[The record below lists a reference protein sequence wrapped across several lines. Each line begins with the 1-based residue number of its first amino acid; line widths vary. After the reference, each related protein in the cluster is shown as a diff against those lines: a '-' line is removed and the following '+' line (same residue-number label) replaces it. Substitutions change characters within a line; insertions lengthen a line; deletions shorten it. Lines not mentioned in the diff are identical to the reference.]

1 VLSTKTQ
8 CNLSNAEKYFKEH
21 LRLGDYYSQQNVVFG
36 EWVGIGAIQL
46 GLTGRVT
53 ADQFLKLCHN
63 QNPQTDELLTQR
75 LKTTRWDS
83 DKSANVANRRVFYD
97 FTFSPPKSVSIQ
109 ALIADD
115 KRLLESHSRAVRIAV
130 NELQLFAG
138 TRIRQANITSERL
151 TGNVVCATFRHD
163 TSRAL
168 DPHLHTHC
176 VMFNAT
182 LDATENR
189 WKALS
194 NYEMLLARKF
204 AENVYYH
211 EFARDLRQFG
221 YEIENKPRGDFEIK
235 GVSRELLSRFS
246 KRHNEIDASIE
257 KLLKEKPELAK
268 GNLKELRSQIA
279 QAERSRKIEGIALP
293 ELQYLWDSQ
302 LTREEKQSLC
312 ALTTRPK
319 PATQIVA
326 VTAQSAVQ
334 WAEEHLFD
342 RRSVVR
348 ENEVWSAALERG
360 RGSELTTD
368 DIKAA
373 GRKRDYIRNEHAPSK
388 ITTREILSCEWEI
401 VCLARDGR
409 GKFTEFN
416 PRYNI
421 AADLMPDQRAA
432 ADMILGSR
440 DFVTLFCG
448 GAGTGKSHTLREI
461 GNGLKAA
468 GHVSYVIAPQ
478 RQQAL
483 DLKKSF
489 ADTRTVSEFLAKRQ
503 MIPGAVVIV
512 DEAGQIGGKQ
522 MHELLSFVQAN
533 DGRVILSGD
542 TRQHGAVEASDAL
555 RAIERYAGME
565 AARLTKIR
573 RQNPKAGETKSE
585 RKRIKQYRAAVRKAQ
600 SGQYAESFDRLDK
613 LGAIVECRTIDEQR
627 EQLVADYLTLAERK
641 KSTVIVSQTWG
652 EIREINER
660 IRIGLRSAGL
670 IDKADSTVTAHERLD
685 LTDAQKRDQRFYPA
699 NAVIVFN
706 RETKNFA
713 KGDVGK
719 LWKATSTHLLI
730 ETENKIQRVP
740 FKLLDRL
747 SVCQPVEMTLT
758 KGDQLQL
765 KANALSVDGKELING
780 ELVTVSGVNR
790 QGQIQL
796 KDGRV
801 LPEYYREF
809 VRGYAITSYGSQGKT
824 VEHVLFSDSS
834 VKAAT
839 NNQQWLVT
847 ISRGTRAV
855 KIFTQDKAQLRE
867 NVGRLGDRELA
878 IEFANQDS
886 ALLRRLLPPIQKYIN
901 RLIQSRRSETA
912 QQPIE
917 KIDLWKHKQTPR
929 QTMTIPP
936 QRTRGPRI

>member
-1 VLSTKTQ
+1 VDVLSTKTQ
-8 CNLSNAEKYFKEH
+8 CNLNNAEKYFKEH
-21 LRLGDYYSQQNVVFG
+21 LQLGDYYSQENIVSG
-36 EWVGIGAIQL
+36 EWAGIGAEQL
-46 GLTGRVT
+46 GLTGRVKQ
-53 ADQFLKLCHN
+53 DQFLKLCHN
-63 QNPQTDELLTQR
+63 QNPQTGELLTQR
-75 LKTTRWDS
+75 MKTTRWDS
-83 DKSANVANRRVFYD
+83 DKMAEVANRRIFYD

-115 KRLLESHSRAVRIAV
+115 KRLLESHSRAVQIAV
-130 NELQLFAG
+130 NELQHFAG
-138 TRIRQANITSERL
+138 TQVHRGMDKSERL
-151 TGNVVCATFRHD
+151 TGNVICATFRHD

-182 LDATENR
+182 FDATEQR

-194 NYEMLLARKF
+194 NYEMLQARKF

-235 GVSRELLSRFS
+235 GVSRELQSRFS

-257 KLLKEKPELAK
+257 KMLKEKPELAK

-293 ELQYLWDSQ
+293 ELQRLWDSQ
-302 LTREEKQSLC
+302 LTGEERQSLWKL
-312 ALTTRPK
+312 ARQPK
-319 PATQIVA
+319 AAIQSPS
-326 VTAQSAVQ
+326 VTAQAAIQ
-334 WAEEHLFD
+334 WAEAHLFD

-360 RGSELTTD
+360 RGAELTTD

-373 GRKRDYIRNEHAPSK
+373 GRARDYIRNEHAPSK

-409 GKFTEFN
+409 GKFAEFN
-416 PRYNI
+416 PLHNI
-421 AADLMPDQRAA
+421 SAGLMPDQRAA
-432 ADMILGSR
+432 AELILGSR

-489 ADTRTVSEFLAKRQ
+489 ADTQTVSEFLAKRQ
-503 MIPGAVVIV
+503 MMPGAVVIV

-533 DGRVILSGD
+533 GGRVILSGD

-555 RAIERYAGME
+555 RAIERYAGLE

-573 RQNPKAGETKSE
+573 RQNPKAGEMKSE

-600 SGQYAESFDRLDK
+600 SGQYDESFDRLDH

-627 EQLVADYLTLAERK
+627 ERLVADYLTLAEKK

-652 EIREINER
+652 EIHEINER
-660 IRIGLRSAGL
+660 IRIGMRSAGL

-706 RETKNFA
+706 RETRDFA
-713 KGDVGK
+713 KGEIGT
-719 LWKATSTHLLI
+719 LLKATPTHLLVQ
-730 ETENKIQRVP
+730 TEKKIQRIP
-740 FKLLDRL
+740 FKLLNRL
-747 SVCQPVEMTLT
+747 TVCQPVEMVLA

-765 KANALSVDGKELING
+765 KANAPSLEGKELING
-780 ELVTVSGVNR
+780 ELVTVAGINR
-790 QGQIQL
+790 KGQVQL

-801 LPEYYREF
+801 LPENYREF

-878 IEFANQDS
+878 IEFAKQDS
-886 ALLRRLLPPIQKYIN
+886 AQAQRVPPPVRKYIAG
-901 RLIQSRRSETA
+901 LIQNRRAETV
-912 QQPIE
+912 QQKIE
-917 KIDLWKHKQTPR
+917 NIDLWKHKQSPR
-929 QTMTIPP
+929 ITP
-936 QRTRGPRI
+936 QRTRGQRI

>member
-1 VLSTKTQ
+1 MDVLSTKTQ

-21 LRLGDYYSQQNVVFG
+21 LQLGDYYSQENIVSG
-36 EWVGIGAIQL
+36 EWAGIGAAQL
-46 GLTGRVT
+46 GLTGRVKE
-53 ADQFLKLCHN
+53 DQFVKLCHN
-63 QNPQTDELLTQR
+63 QNPQTGELLTQR
-75 LKTTRWDS
+75 MKTTRWDS
-83 DKSANVANRRVFYD
+83 DKMAEVANRRIFYD

-109 ALIADD
+109 ALIAND
-115 KRLLESHSRAVRIAV
+115 KRLLESHSRAVRNAV
-130 NELQLFAG
+130 KELQHFAATQVHRG
-138 TRIRQANITSERL
+138 MDKSERL
-151 TGNVVCATFRHD
+151 TGNIVCATFRHD

-182 LDATENR
+182 FDAIENR

-194 NYEMLLARKF
+194 NYEMLQARKF

-211 EFARDLRQFG
+211 EYARELRQFG

-235 GVSRELLSRFS
+235 GVARELQSRFS

-257 KLLKEKPELAK
+257 RLLKEKPELTK

-279 QAERSRKIEGIALP
+279 QAERSRKIAGIALP
-293 ELQYLWDSQ
+293 ELQRLWDSQ
-302 LTREEKQSLC
+302 LTGEERQSLR
-312 ALTTRPK
+312 ALARQPK
-319 PATQIVA
+319 AAIQSQP
-326 VTAQSAVQ
+326 VTAQAAIQ

-373 GRKRDYIRNEHAPSK
+373 GRERDYIRNEHAPSK

-409 GKFTEFN
+409 GKFAEFN
-416 PRYNI
+416 PLHNI
-421 AADLMPDQRAA
+421 SAGLMPDQRVAA
-432 ADMILGSR
+432 ELILRSR

-461 GNGLKAA
+461 GHGLKAA

-489 ADTRTVSEFLAKRQ
+489 ADTQTVSEFLAKRQ

-533 DGRVILSGD
+533 RGRVILSGD

-555 RAIERYAGME
+555 RAIERYAGLE

-600 SGQYAESFDRLDK
+600 RGQYAESFDRLDH

-627 EQLVADYLTLAERK
+627 ERLVADYLTLAERK

-652 EIREINER
+652 EIHEINER
-660 IRIGLRSAGL
+660 IRIGLRRAGL
-670 IDKADSTVTAHERLD
+670 IAKADSTVTAFERLN
-685 LTDAQKRDQRFYPA
+685 LTDAQKRDTRFYPA

-706 RETKNFA
+706 RESGDFA
-713 KGDVGK
+713 KGEVGK
-719 LWKATSTHLLI
+719 LLLATPTHLLVRG
-730 ETENKIQRVP
+730 EKKDQKVP
-740 FKLLDRL
+740 FKFLNRL
-747 SVCQPVEMTLT
+747 TVCQPVEMTLA

-765 KANALSVDGKELING
+765 KANAPSLDGKELING
-780 ELVTVSGVNR
+780 ELVTVAGVNPK
-790 QGQIQL
+790 GQIQL
-796 KDGRV
+796 KDGRT
-801 LPEYYREF
+801 LPENYREF

-878 IEFANQDS
+878 IEFAKQDS
-886 ALLRRLLPPIQKYIN
+886 AQARRLPPPIRKYIAG
-901 RLIQSRRSETA
+901 LIQSRRSETV
-912 QQPIE
+912 QIPIE
-917 KIDLWKHKQTPR
+917 KIDLWKHKQSPR
-929 QTMTIPP
+929 MTP
-936 QRTRGPRI
+936 QRTRGQRI

>member
-1 VLSTKTQ
+1 VDVLSTKTQ
-8 CNLSNAEKYFKEH
+8 CNLNNAGKYFKEH
-21 LRLGDYYSQQNVVFG
+21 LQLGDYYSQENIVSG
-36 EWVGIGAIQL
+36 EWAGIGAEKL
-46 GLTGRVT
+46 GLSGRVKQ
-53 ADQFLKLCHN
+53 DEFLKLCHN
-63 QNPQTDELLTQR
+63 QNPLTGELLTQR

-83 DKSANVANRRVFYD
+83 DKMAEVANRRIFYD

-115 KRLLESHSRAVRIAV
+115 KRILQSHNRAARIAV
-130 NELQLFAG
+130 AELQQFAG
-138 TRIRQANITSERL
+138 TRIHQGLNTSERF
-151 TGNVVCATFRHD
+151 TKNVVCAMFQHE

-182 LDATENR
+182 FDAPENR

-194 NYEMLLARKF
+194 NYEMLQARKF

-211 EFARDLRQFG
+211 ELARELRQFG

-235 GVSRELLSRFS
+235 GVSHELQSRFS

-257 KLLKEKPELAK
+257 RLLKEKPELAK

-279 QAERSRKIEGIALP
+279 QAERSRKISGIALS
-293 ELQYLWDSQ
+293 ELQRLWDSQ
-302 LTREEKQSLC
+302 LTGDERQSLRKL
-312 ALTTRPK
+312 ALQPK
-319 PATQIVA
+319 AAMQSPTI
-326 VTAQSAVQ
+326 TAQAAIQ

-348 ENEVWSAALERG
+348 EHEVWSTALERG
-360 RGSELTTD
+360 RGSELTVQE
-368 DIKAA
+368 IKAA
-373 GRKRDYIRNEHAPSK
+373 GQERDYIRNEHAPSK
-388 ITTREILSCEWEI
+388 ITTHEILSCEWEI
-401 VCLARDGR
+401 VCLARNGR
-409 GKFTEFN
+409 GKYAGFN
-416 PRYNI
+416 PHHKI
-421 AADLMPDQRAA
+421 AAELMPDQRAA
-432 ADMILGSR
+432 AELILGSR

-461 GNGLKAA
+461 GDGLKAA

-478 RQQAL
+478 RQQAI

-489 ADTRTVSEFLAKRQ
+489 ADTQTVSEFLAKRR
-503 MIPGAVVIV
+503 MMPGAVVIV

-522 MHELLSFVQAN
+522 MHELLSYVKSN
-533 DGRVILSGD
+533 GGRVILSGD

-555 RAIERYAGME
+555 RAIERYAGLE
-565 AARLTKIR
+565 VARLTKIR

-600 SGQYAESFDRLDK
+600 SGQYAESFDRLDR

-627 EQLVADYLTLAERK
+627 ERLVADYLTLAEKK

-652 EIREINER
+652 EIHEINER
-660 IRIGLRSAGL
+660 IRIGLRNAGL

-685 LTDAQKRDQRFYPA
+685 LTDAQKRDKRFYPA
-699 NAVIVFN
+699 NAAIVFN
-706 RETKNFA
+706 RETKDFA
-713 KGDVGK
+713 KGEVGT
-719 LWKATSTHLLI
+719 LLKATTTHLLVQ
-730 ETENKIQRVP
+730 TENKIQRVP

-747 SVCQPVEMTLT
+747 TVCQPVEMRLA

-765 KANALSVDGKELING
+765 KANAPSLDGKELING
-780 ELVTVSGVNR
+780 ELVTVKAVNSNGR
-790 QGQIQL
+790 IEL

-801 LPEYYREF
+801 LPEKYREF

-855 KIFTQDKAQLRE
+855 KVFTQDKAQLRE

-878 IEFANQDS
+878 IEFAKQNSPQ
-886 ALLRRLLPPIQKYIN
+886 ARCVPPPVRKYIA
-901 RLIQSRRSETA
+901 RLIQSRRSELA
-912 QQPIE
+912 QTQIE

-929 QTMTIPP
+929 MT
-936 QRTRGPRI
+936 QRQTRGQRI

>member
-1 VLSTKTQ
+1 M
-8 CNLSNAEKYFKEH
+8 
-21 LRLGDYYSQQNVVFG
+21 
-36 EWVGIGAIQL
+36 
-46 GLTGRVT
+46 
-53 ADQFLKLCHN
+53 AD
-63 QNPQTDELLTQR
+63 
-75 LKTTRWDS
+75 
-83 DKSANVANRRVFYD
+83 VANRRVFYD

-115 KRLLESHSRAVRIAV
+115 KRLLDAHSRAVRIAV
-130 NELQLFAG
+130 NELQHFAG
-138 TRIRQANITSERL
+138 TQVHRGMDKSERL
-151 TGNVVCATFRHD
+151 TGNVVCAMFRHD

-182 LDATENR
+182 FDAAENR

-194 NYEMLLARKF
+194 NYEMLQARKF
-204 AENVYYH
+204 VENVYYH
-211 EFARDLRQFG
+211 EFARELRSFG

-235 GVSRELLSRFS
+235 RVSSELQSRFS

-257 KLLKEKPELAK
+257 RLLKEKPELAK

-279 QAERSRKIEGIALP
+279 QAERSRKIFGIALP
-293 ELQYLWDSQ
+293 ELQRLWDSQ
-302 LTREEKQSLC
+302 LTGEERQSLRKL
-312 ALTTRPK
+312 AHQSKAAIQSPSL
-319 PATQIVA
+319 
-326 VTAQSAVQ
+326 TAQTAIQ

-342 RRSVVR
+342 HHSVVR
-348 ENEVWSAALERG
+348 EYEVWSAALERA
-360 RGSELTTD
+360 RGAELSVQ

-373 GRKRDYIRNEHAPSK
+373 GQERDYIRNEHAPSK

-409 GKFTEFN
+409 GKFAEFN
-416 PRYNI
+416 PRHKI
-421 AADLMPDQRAA
+421 AAELMPDQRAA
-432 ADMILGSR
+432 AEMILASR

-461 GNGLKAA
+461 GNGLKVA
-468 GHVSYVIAPQ
+468 GHISYVIAPQ

-489 ADTRTVSEFLAKRQ
+489 ADTHTVSEFLAKRR
-503 MIPGAVVIV
+503 MMPGSAVIV

-522 MHELLSFVQAN
+522 MHELLSFVKVN

-555 RAIERYAGME
+555 RAIERYAGLK
-565 AARLTKIR
+565 AARLTKIQ

-627 EQLVADYLTLAERK
+627 ERLVADYLTLAEKK

-652 EIREINER
+652 EIHEINER
-660 IRIGLRSAGL
+660 IRIGLRRAGL
-670 IDKADSTVTAHERLD
+670 IDKADSTVTAHRRLD
-685 LTDAQKRDQRFYPA
+685 LTDAQKRDKRFYPD

-706 RETKNFA
+706 RKTKDFA
-713 KGDVGK
+713 RGEVGE
-719 LWKATSTHLLI
+719 LLVATPTHLLVK
-730 ETENKIQRVP
+730 TENRIQKVP
-740 FKLLDRL
+740 FNLLNRL
-747 SVCQPVEMTLT
+747 TVCQPIEMTLA

-765 KANALSVDGKELING
+765 KANAPSLDGKELING
-780 ELVTVSGVNR
+780 ELVTVKAVNPNGR
-790 QGQIQL
+790 IEL
-796 KDGRV
+796 KDGRI
-801 LPEYYREF
+801 LPEKYREF

-855 KIFTQDKAQLRE
+855 KIFTPDKVQLRE
-867 NVGRLGDRELA
+867 NVSRLGDRELA
-878 IEFANQDS
+878 IEFAKQDS
-886 ALLRRLLPPIQKYIN
+886 AQARRVPPPIRKYIAG
-901 RLIQSRRSETA
+901 LIQSRRSETV
-912 QQPIE
+912 QQKIE
-917 KIDLWKHKQTPR
+917 NIDLWKHKQIPR
-929 QTMTIPP
+929 MTP
-936 QRTRGPRI
+936 QRTRGQRI

>member
-1 VLSTKTQ
+1 VDVLSTKTQ
-8 CNLSNAEKYFKEH
+8 CNLNNAEKYFKEH
-21 LRLGDYYSQQNVVFG
+21 LQLGDYYSQENIVSG
-36 EWVGIGAIQL
+36 EWAGIGAEQL
-46 GLTGRVT
+46 GLSGRVKE
-53 ADQFLKLCHN
+53 DQFLNLCHN
-63 QNPQTDELLTQR
+63 QNPLTGELLTQR

-83 DKSANVANRRVFYD
+83 DKMAEVANRRIFYD

-115 KRLLESHSRAVRIAV
+115 KRILQSHNRAARIAV
-130 NELQLFAG
+130 TELQQFAG
-138 TRIRQANITSERL
+138 TRIHQGLNTSERF
-151 TGNVVCATFRHD
+151 TKNVVCAMFQHE

-182 LDATENR
+182 FDAPENR

-194 NYEMLLARKF
+194 NYEMLQARKF

-211 EFARDLRQFG
+211 ELARELRQFG

-235 GVSRELLSRFS
+235 GVSHELQSRFS

-257 KLLKEKPELAK
+257 RLLKEKPELAK

-279 QAERSRKIEGIALP
+279 QAERSRKISGIALP
-293 ELQYLWDSQ
+293 ELQRLWDSQ
-302 LTREEKQSLC
+302 LTGDERQSLRKL
-312 ALTTRPK
+312 AHQSKAAMQSPT
-319 PATQIVA
+319 I
-326 VTAQSAVQ
+326 TAQAAIQ

-348 ENEVWSAALERG
+348 EHEVWSTALERG
-360 RGSELTTD
+360 RGSELTVQE
-368 DIKAA
+368 IKAA
-373 GRKRDYIRNEHAPSK
+373 GQERDYIRNEHAPSK
-388 ITTREILSCEWEI
+388 ITTHEILSCEWEI
-401 VCLARDGR
+401 VCLARNGR
-409 GKFTEFN
+409 GKFAGFN
-416 PRYNI
+416 PHHKI
-421 AADLMPDQRAA
+421 AAELMPDQRAA
-432 ADMILGSR
+432 AELILGSR

-478 RQQAL
+478 RQQAI

-489 ADTRTVSEFLAKRQ
+489 ADTQTVSEFLAKRR
-503 MIPGAVVIV
+503 MMLGSVVIV
-512 DEAGQIGGKQ
+512 DEAGQIGGRQ
-522 MHELLSFVQAN
+522 MNDLLSFVQAN
-533 DGRVILSGD
+533 GGRVILSGD

-555 RAIERYAGME
+555 RAIERYAGLE

-600 SGQYAESFDRLDK
+600 SGQYAESFDRLDR
-613 LGAIVECRTIDEQR
+613 LGAIVECRTTDEQR
-627 EQLVADYLTLAERK
+627 ERLVADYLTLAEKK
-641 KSTVIVSQTWG
+641 KSTVIVSQTWD
-652 EIREINER
+652 EIHEINER
-660 IRIGLRSAGL
+660 IRIGLRKAGL
-670 IDKADSTVTAHERLD
+670 IDKADSKVTAHERLD

-706 RETKNFA
+706 RETKDFA
-713 KGDVGK
+713 KGEIGT
-719 LWKATSTHLLI
+719 LLKATTTHLLVQ
-730 ETENKIQRVP
+730 TENKIQRVP

-747 SVCQPVEMTLT
+747 TVCQPVEMTLA

-765 KANALSVDGKELING
+765 KSNAPSLDGKELING
-780 ELVTVSGVNR
+780 ELVTVKAVNSNGR
-790 QGQIQL
+790 IEL

-801 LPEYYREF
+801 LPEKYREF

-867 NVGRLGDRELA
+867 NVSRLGYRELA
-878 IEFANQDS
+878 IEFAMQNTAQ
-886 ALLRRLLPPIQKYIN
+886 RRPVPPPVRKYIAG
-901 RLIQSRRSETA
+901 LIQSRRVQAA
-912 QQPIE
+912 QQQIE
-917 KIDLWKHKQTPR
+917 KIDLWRPKLAPQ
-929 QTMTIPP
+929 MSP
-936 QRTRGPRI
+936 QRAPRIRI

>member
-1 VLSTKTQ
+1 MDVLSTKTQ
-8 CNLSNAEKYFKEH
+8 CNLNNAEKYFKEH
-21 LRLGDYYSQQNVVFG
+21 LQLGDYYSQENIVSG
-36 EWVGIGAIQL
+36 EWAGIGAAQL
-46 GLTGRVT
+46 GLTGRVKE
-53 ADQFLKLCHN
+53 DQFVKLCHN
-63 QNPQTDELLTQR
+63 QNPQTGELLTQR
-75 LKTTRWDS
+75 MKTTRWDS
-83 DKSANVANRRVFYD
+83 DKMAEVANRRIFYD
-97 FTFSPPKSVSIQ
+97 FTFSPPKSVSVQ
-109 ALIADD
+109 ALIAND
-115 KRLLESHSRAVRIAV
+115 KRLLDAHSRAVRNAV
-130 NELQLFAG
+130 KELQHFAATQVHRG
-138 TRIRQANITSERL
+138 MDKSERL

-182 LDATENR
+182 FDETENR

-194 NYEMLLARKF
+194 NYEMLQARKF

-211 EFARDLRQFG
+211 EYARELRSFG
-221 YEIENKPRGDFEIK
+221 YDIENKPRGDFEIK
-235 GVSRELLSRFS
+235 GVSRELQSRFS

-257 KLLKEKPELAK
+257 RLLKEKPELAK

-279 QAERSRKIEGIALP
+279 QAERSRKISGIALP
-293 ELQYLWDSQ
+293 ELQRLWDSQ
-302 LTREEKQSLC
+302 LTGDERQSLR
-312 ALTTRPK
+312 ALARQPK
-319 PATQIVA
+319 AAIQSPS
-326 VTAQSAVQ
+326 VTAQAAIQ
-334 WAEEHLFD
+334 WAEAHLFD

-348 ENEVWSAALERG
+348 ENEVWSAALEHG
-360 RGSELTTD
+360 RGAELTVQ
-368 DIKAA
+368 DIKTA
-373 GRKRDYIRNEHAPSK
+373 GQERNYIRNEHAPSK
-388 ITTREILSCEWEI
+388 ITMREILSCEWEI

-409 GKFTEFN
+409 GKFAEFN
-416 PRYNI
+416 SRHKI
-421 AADLMPDQRAA
+421 ANELMPDQRAA
-432 ADMILGSR
+432 AEMILGSR

-468 GHVSYVIAPQ
+468 GHNSYVIAPQ

-489 ADTRTVSEFLAKRQ
+489 ADAKTVSEFLAKRQ
-503 MIPGAVVIV
+503 MMSGSVVIV

-555 RAIERYAGME
+555 RAIERYAGLE

-600 SGQYAESFDRLDK
+600 RGQYTESFDRLDH

-627 EQLVADYLTLAERK
+627 ERLVADYLTLAERK

-652 EIREINER
+652 EIHEINER
-660 IRIGLRSAGL
+660 IRIGLRRAGL
-670 IDKADSTVTAHERLD
+670 IAKADSTVTAHERLD
-685 LTDAQKRDQRFYPA
+685 LTDAQKRDARFYPA

-706 RETKNFA
+706 RETKDFA
-713 KGDVGK
+713 KGEVGK
-719 LWKATSTHLLI
+719 LLLATPTHLLVKA
-730 ETENKIQRVP
+730 EKRVQKIP
-740 FKLLDRL
+740 IALLNRL
-747 SVCQPVEMTLT
+747 TVCQPVEMTLA

-765 KANALSVDGKELING
+765 KGNAPSLDGKELING
-780 ELVTVSGVNR
+780 ELVTVAGVNSK
-790 QGQIQL
+790 GQIQL
-796 KDGRV
+796 KDGRT
-801 LPEYYREF
+801 LPENYREF

-855 KIFTQDKAQLRE
+855 KIFTQSKDQLRE
-867 NVGRLGDRELA
+867 SVGRLGDRELA
-878 IEFANQDS
+878 IEFAKQDS
-886 ALLRRLLPPIQKYIN
+886 AQARRVPPPIRKYIAG
-901 RLIQSRRSETA
+901 LIQSRR
-912 QQPIE
+912 QQTVQIPIE
-917 KIDLWKHKQTPR
+917 KIDLWKHKQSPR
-929 QTMTIPP
+929 MTP
-936 QRTRGPRI
+936 QRTRGQRI

>member
-1 VLSTKTQ
+1 M
-8 CNLSNAEKYFKEH
+8 
-21 LRLGDYYSQQNVVFG
+21 
-36 EWVGIGAIQL
+36 
-46 GLTGRVT
+46 
-53 ADQFLKLCHN
+53 
-63 QNPQTDELLTQR
+63 
-75 LKTTRWDS
+75 KTTRWDS
-83 DKSANVANRRVFYD
+83 DKMADVANRRVFYD

-115 KRLLESHSRAVRIAV
+115 KRLLDAHSRAVRIAV
-130 NELQLFAG
+130 NELQHFAG
-138 TRIRQANITSERL
+138 TQVHRGMDKSERL
-151 TGNVVCATFRHD
+151 TGNVVCAMFRHD

-182 LDATENR
+182 FDAAENR

-194 NYEMLLARKF
+194 NYEMLQARKF
-204 AENVYYH
+204 VENVYYH
-211 EFARDLRQFG
+211 EFARELRSFG

-235 GVSRELLSRFS
+235 RVSSELQSRFS

-257 KLLKEKPELAK
+257 RLLKEKPELAK

-279 QAERSRKIEGIALP
+279 QAERSRKIFGIALP
-293 ELQYLWDSQ
+293 ELQRLWDSQ
-302 LTREEKQSLC
+302 LTGEERQSLRKL
-312 ALTTRPK
+312 AHQSKAAIQSPSL
-319 PATQIVA
+319 
-326 VTAQSAVQ
+326 TAQTAIQ

-342 RRSVVR
+342 HHSVVR
-348 ENEVWSAALERG
+348 EYEVWSAALERA
-360 RGSELTTD
+360 RGAELSVQ

-373 GRKRDYIRNEHAPSK
+373 GQERDYIRNEHAPSK

-409 GKFTEFN
+409 GKFAEFN
-416 PRYNI
+416 PRHKI
-421 AADLMPDQRAA
+421 AAELMPDQRAA
-432 ADMILGSR
+432 AEMILASR

-461 GNGLKAA
+461 GNGLKVA
-468 GHVSYVIAPQ
+468 GHISYVIAPQ

-489 ADTRTVSEFLAKRQ
+489 ADTHTVSEFLAKRR
-503 MIPGAVVIV
+503 MMPGSAVIV

-522 MHELLSFVQAN
+522 MHELLSFVKVN

-555 RAIERYAGME
+555 RAIERYAGLK
-565 AARLTKIR
+565 AARLTKIQ

-627 EQLVADYLTLAERK
+627 ERLVADYLTLAEKK

-652 EIREINER
+652 EIHEINER
-660 IRIGLRSAGL
+660 IRIGLRRAGL
-670 IDKADSTVTAHERLD
+670 IDKADSTVTAHRRLD
-685 LTDAQKRDQRFYPA
+685 LTDAQKRDKRFYPD

-706 RETKNFA
+706 RKTKDFA
-713 KGDVGK
+713 RGEVGE
-719 LWKATSTHLLI
+719 LLVATPTHLLVK
-730 ETENKIQRVP
+730 TENRIQKVP
-740 FKLLDRL
+740 FNLLNRL
-747 SVCQPVEMTLT
+747 TVCQPIEMTLA

-765 KANALSVDGKELING
+765 KANAPSLDGKELING
-780 ELVTVSGVNR
+780 ELVTVKAVNPNGR
-790 QGQIQL
+790 IEL
-796 KDGRV
+796 KDGRI
-801 LPEYYREF
+801 LPEKYREF

-855 KIFTQDKAQLRE
+855 KIFTPDKVQLRE
-867 NVGRLGDRELA
+867 NVSRLGDRELA
-878 IEFANQDS
+878 IEFAKQDS
-886 ALLRRLLPPIQKYIN
+886 AQARRVPPPIRKYIAG
-901 RLIQSRRSETA
+901 LIQSRRSETV
-912 QQPIE
+912 QQKIE
-917 KIDLWKHKQTPR
+917 NIDLWKHKQIPR
-929 QTMTIPP
+929 MTP
-936 QRTRGPRI
+936 QRTRGQRI

>member
-1 VLSTKTQ
+1 V
-8 CNLSNAEKYFKEH
+8 A
-21 LRLGDYYSQQNVVFG
+21 G
-36 EWVGIGAIQL
+36 EWAGIGAKQL
-46 GLTGRVT
+46 GLEGRVEEE
-53 ADQFLKLCHN
+53 QFLKLCHN
-63 QNPQTDELLTQR
+63 QNPKTGDLLTQR
-75 LKTTRWDS
+75 MKTTRWDS
-83 DKSANVANRRVFYD
+83 EKMTAVANRRIFYD

-109 ALIADD
+109 AFLAKD
-115 KRLLESHSRAVRIAV
+115 KRLLDSHNRAVQIAV
-130 NELQLFAG
+130 RELEQFAG
-138 TRIRQANITSERL
+138 TRVHQGLNISERP
-151 TGNVVCATFRHD
+151 TGNVVCAMFQHD

-182 LDATENR
+182 FDSTENR

-194 NYEMLLARKF
+194 NYEMLQARKF

-235 GVSRELLSRFS
+235 GVSRELQSRFS

-257 KLLKEKPELAK
+257 RLLKEKPELAK
-268 GNLKELRSQIA
+268 GNLKALRSQIA
-279 QAERSRKIEGIALP
+279 QAERSRKISGIALT
-293 ELQYLWDSQ
+293 ELQRLWNSQ
-302 LTREEKQSLC
+302 LTSGEKQSLRKL
-312 ALTTRPK
+312 AHQPK
-319 PATQIVA
+319 AEIQSPSL
-326 VTAQSAVQ
+326 TAQVAIQ

-360 RGSELTTD
+360 RGLEWNVENV
-368 DIKAA
+368 KAA
-373 GRKRDYIRNEHAPSK
+373 GQERNYFRNEHAPLK

-409 GKFTEFN
+409 GKFAEFN
-416 PRYNI
+416 PSHNLSVE
-421 AADLMPDQRAA
+421 LMPDQRAA
-432 ADMILGSR
+432 AEKILTSR

-468 GHVSYVIAPQ
+468 GHNSYVIAPQ

-489 ADTRTVSEFLAKRQ
+489 AEAQTVSEFLARRK
-503 MIPGAVVIV
+503 MLPGSVVIV
-512 DEAGQIGGKQ
+512 DEAGQIGGGQ
-522 MHELLSFVQAN
+522 MRELLNFAKENQ
-533 DGRVILSGD
+533 GRVILSGD

-555 RAIERYAGME
+555 RAIERFSGLE

-600 SGQYAESFDRLDK
+600 RGQYAESFDRLDW

-627 EQLVADYLTLAERK
+627 ERLVADYLTLAERN

-652 EIREINER
+652 EIHEINER
-660 IRIGLRSAGL
+660 IRIGLRKAGL
-670 IDKADSTVTAHERLD
+670 IDKVDSSVTAFARLD
-685 LTDAQKRDQRFYPA
+685 LTDPQKHDKRFYPDD
-699 NAVIVFN
+699 AVIVFN
-706 RETKNFA
+706 RETGDFA
-713 KGDVGK
+713 KGEVGK
-719 LWKATSTHLLI
+719 LLAATPTHLLVKG
-730 ETENKIQRVP
+730 EKQEQKVP

-747 SVCQPVEMTLT
+747 TVCQPVEMTLA
-758 KGDQLQL
+758 KGDRLQL
-765 KANALSVDGKELING
+765 KANAPLLNGRELING
-780 ELVTVSGVNR
+780 ELVTVASINLKGE
-790 QGQIQL
+790 IHL
-796 KDGRV
+796 KDGRT
-801 LPEYYREF
+801 LPKNYRQF
-809 VRGYAITSYGSQGKT
+809 VRGYAVTSYGSQGKT

-855 KIFTQDKAQLRE
+855 KIFTSDKTQLRE
-867 NVGRLGDRELA
+867 NVSRLGDRELA
-878 IEFANQDS
+878 IEFAKQNPTQ
-886 ALLRRLLPPIQKYIN
+886 LRRVPPPIRKYIAG
-901 RLIQSRRSETA
+901 LIQSRRSESA
-912 QQPIE
+912 QIPIE
-917 KIDLWKHKQTPR
+917 KIDLWRPKLAHR
-929 QTMTIPP
+929 MTQ
-936 QRTRGPRI
+936 QRTHGRRI

>member
-1 VLSTKTQ
+1 MLSTKTQ
-8 CNLSNAEKYFKEH
+8 SNLSNAEKYFKEH
-21 LRLGDYYSQQNVVFG
+21 LRLGDYYSQESVVAG
-36 EWVGIGAIQL
+36 EWTGIGAEQL
-46 GLTGRVT
+46 GLTGRVKE
-53 ADQFLKLCHN
+53 DQFLKLCHN
-63 QNPQTDELLTQR
+63 QNPHTGELLTQR
-75 LKTTRWDS
+75 LKTTRWDT
-83 DKSANVANRRVFYD
+83 DKMAEVANRRIFYD

-115 KRLLESHSRAVRIAV
+115 KRLLDSHSRAVGIAV
-130 NELQLFAG
+130 NELQHFAG
-138 TRIRQANITSERL
+138 TRIHQGLNISERL

-182 LDATENR
+182 FDATENR

-194 NYEMLLARKF
+194 NYEMLQARKF

-211 EFARDLRQFG
+211 ELARDLMKLG

-235 GVSRELLSRFS
+235 GVSPELRSRFS

-257 KLLKEKPELAK
+257 RLLKEKPELAK

-279 QAERSRKIEGIALP
+279 QAERSRKISGIALP
-293 ELQYLWDSQ
+293 DLQRLWDNQ
-302 LTREEKQSLC
+302 LTGAEKLVLRKLTHQAAAIQSPL
-312 ALTTRPK
+312 L
-319 PATQIVA
+319 
-326 VTAQSAVQ
+326 TAQSAIQ

-348 ENEVWSAALERG
+348 ESEVWSAALERG
-360 RGSELTTD
+360 RGSDLTTQ
-368 DIKAA
+368 DIKASA
-373 GRKRDYIRNEHAPSK
+373 RERDYIRNENAPSK
-388 ITTREILSCEWEI
+388 ITTREILGCEWEI
-401 VCLARDGR
+401 VYLARDGR
-409 GKFTEFN
+409 GKFAEFN
-416 PRYNI
+416 SRHN
-421 AADLMPDQRAA
+421 LSVELKPDQRAA
-432 ADMILGSR
+432 AELILASR

-461 GNGLKAA
+461 GNGLNSA
-468 GHVSYVIAPQ
+468 GHVFYVVAPQ

-489 ADTRTVSEFLAKRQ
+489 VETHTVSEFLAKRQ

-522 MHELLSFVQAN
+522 MHELLSFLKAN
-533 DGRVILSGD
+533 AGRVILSGD

-555 RAIERYAGME
+555 RAIERYAGLE

-600 SGQYAESFDRLDK
+600 AGQYAESFDRLDR
-613 LGAIVECRTIDEQR
+613 LGAIVECRTVDEQR
-627 EQLVADYLTLAERK
+627 ERLLADYLTLAERK
-641 KSTVIVSQTWG
+641 KSIVIVSQTWG
-652 EIREINER
+652 EIGEINER

-670 IDKADSTVTAHERLD
+670 IDKTDATVTALARLD
-685 LTDAQKRDQRFYPA
+685 LTDAQKRDARFYPDG
-699 NAVIVFN
+699 AVIVFN
-706 RETKNFA
+706 RDTGDFTK
-713 KGDVGK
+713 GERGK
-719 LWKATSTHLLI
+719 LLKATPTHLFV
-730 ETENKIQRVP
+730 ESENTTRRISA
-740 FKLLDRL
+740 KLLNRL
-747 SVCQPVEMTLT
+747 TVCQPVEMKLA

-765 KANALSVDGKELING
+765 KANGPSADGRELING
-780 ELVTVSGVNR
+780 ELVTVASVNLK
-790 QGQIQL
+790 GQIQL
-796 KDGRV
+796 KDGRT
-801 LPEYYREF
+801 LPDNYREF

-867 NVGRLGDRELA
+867 NVSRLGDRELA
-878 IEFANQDS
+878 IEFVKQNSQP
-886 ALLRRLLPPIQKYIN
+886 LPVRKYIA
-901 RLIQSRRSETA
+901 RLIQSRRPQAA
-912 QQPIE
+912 QLPIE
-917 KIDLWKHKQTPR
+917 KIDLWKPNIIPKKQPTH
-929 QTMTIPP
+929 
-936 QRTRGPRI
+936 RIRI